1 MHLVDASVLH
11 MVGAFIST
19 VLTCIYIRKV
29 IIIIQFIF
37 TCIIMYKQL
46 KSINKN
52 KIQKTISYSY
62 KCLWLKY
69 LRKGVG
75 L

>member
-19 VLTCIYIRKV
+19 VLTKALRKV

-37 TCIIMYKQL
+37 TCIIIYKQL
-46 KSINKN
+46 KSINNN
-52 KIQKTISYSY
+52 KIQKTLSYSY